1 MADETK
7 TITIECPNCQK
18 AYRIDV
24 PVEKFEKSKQKGIV
38 TIALVAPCGHA
49 CQIFVDPKWKFRGGQ
64 AADILLE
71 SSQITSIEGD
81 ASASPISDEKADLMH
96 KVASDVII
104 TDARDYAWIKSLGA
118 EEKID
123 IAELA
128 LLTGDKDAARCVFS
142 DLAEFAAS
150 IDDEE
155 FANSM
160 KERITKVG
168 LLFNPDETIDYDA
181 VLTEVEAA
189 ANGDQSSDSMARR
202 IDRFDSVLVNLKL
215 ANVTGDISNAEHDY
229 KRARLLEI
237 KEKLA

>member
-1 MADETK
+1 MSDETK
-7 TITIECPNCQK
+7 SITVECPNCHK
-18 AYRIDV
+18 AYQIDV
-24 PVEKFEKSKQKGIV
+24 PVEEFEKSKQKGIV

-71 SSQITSIEGD
+71 SSHVTSVEGE
-81 ASASPISDEKADLMH
+81 ASASSVIDEKADLMH
-96 KVASDVII
+96 KVASDLII
-104 TDARDYAWIKSLGA
+104 RDARDYVWIKSLGA

-128 LLTGDKDAARCVFS
+128 LLTGDKNAARCVFS

-150 IDDEE
+150 IDDKELT
-155 FANSM
+155 ASM
-160 KERITKVG
+160 NERLSKVD
-168 LLFNPDETIDYDA
+168 LLFNPDEKIDYDA

-189 ANGDQSSDSMARR
+189 ANGDEASDSIAQR
-202 IDRFDSVLVNLKL
+202 IDRLDSVLVNLKL
-215 ANVTGDISNAEHDY
+215 ANITGDISNAEYEY